1 MSIAHNILARQG
13 RTVNMTLQ
21 GKQESGNT
29 KKWPTQDILIHTGEG
44 ATGNGRALASY
55 IVTSLVHRQSVRS
68 KHMKHPCNG

>member
-13 RTVNMTLQ
+13 PTVNMTLQ

-44 ATGNGRALASY
+44 ATGNG
-55 IVTSLVHRQSVRS
+55 
-68 KHMKHPCNG
+68 